1 MALITIEYIW
11 SLSMNNPNDFLINTD
26 FASSGND
33 NSSIIT
39 VVVPAHTLIAENTY
53 TNTVTSTSKWAGKQI
68 RAQITIT
75 TLAGAKRVPCGACH
89 AQINSGGY
97 QDPLFYVYMDVSRIT
112 DNTIRLRVTTENQ
125 TFGLPSM
132 SVPSFTVEAR
142 VRTIIGN

>member
-1 MALITIEYIW
+1 
-11 SLSMNNPNDFLINTD
+11 MNNPNDFLINTD

-53 TNTVTSTSKWAGKQI
+53 TNTATATSKWAGKQI

-75 TLAGAKRVPCGACH
+75 TLAGAKRVPWGSCYAMLD
-89 AQINSGGY
+89 SGGY
-97 QDPLFYVYMDVSRIT
+97 LCYVYMDVSRIT
-112 DNTIRLRVTTENQ
+112 DNTIRLRVTTQNQ